1 MVQTT
6 GGIMK
11 RTKTTKKECV
21 ILTNDPSFT
30 AWGWAAI
37 TPGGRILE
45 TGCIKTESKSK
56 MLRIRKGDDRV
67 RRTSEICLELLRVIH
82 KYDVDLI
89 VSELPHGSQNASAA
103 VMIGIV
109 IGILQTI
116 AETETIAIEWYSEV
130 DAKQSVLN
138 KRSAVKKEMIDAIT
152 KLYKVPWMGVGY
164 RDEAVADAL
173 AVFHVACEQS
183 SMIRMMERMGEIT

>member
-6 GGIMK
+6 GGIME

-116 AETETIAIEWYSEV
+116 AETETIAIEWYSEA

>member
-1 MVQTT
+1 ME
-6 GGIMK
+6 

-30 AWGWAAI
+30 AWGWAAV
-37 TPGGRILE
+37 TPIGKILE

-56 MLRIRKGDDRV
+56 LLRIRKGDDRV

-116 AETETIAIEWYSEV
+116 AETETIGIEWYSEA
-130 DAKQSVLN
+130 DAKESVLN
-138 KRSAVKKEMIDAIT
+138 KKSATKREMIEAILG
-152 KLYKVPWMGVGY
+152 LYDVPWTGIAY
-164 RDEAVADAL
+164 KDEAVADSL

-183 SMIRMMERMGEIT
+183 SMIRMMERMGK

>member
-1 MVQTT
+1 M
-6 GGIMK
+6 ME

-30 AWGWAAI
+30 AWGWAAV
-37 TPGGRILE
+37 TPEGRILE

-116 AETETIAIEWYSEV
+116 AETENIAIEWFSEQE
-130 DAKQSVLN
+130 AKQCVLH
-138 KRSAVKKEMIDAIT
+138 KHTAVKKEMIDAIT
-152 KLYKVPWMGVGY
+152 KLYDVPWANIGF
-164 RDEAVADAL
+164 RDEAVADSL
-173 AVFHVACEQS
+173 AVFHVAREQS
-183 SMIRMMERMGEIT
+183 SMIRMMSRMGK

>member
-1 MVQTT
+1 MER
-6 GGIMK
+6 IK
-11 RTKTTKKECV
+11 ITKKECV

-30 AWGWAAI
+30 AWGWAAV
-37 TPGGRILE
+37 TPEGRILE

-67 RRTSEICLELLRVIH
+67 RRTSEIDIELLRIIH

-116 AETETIAIEWYSEV
+116 AETKTIGIEWYSEA
-130 DAKQSVLN
+130 DAKLSVLN
-138 KRSAVKKEMIDAIT
+138 KRSAVKKEMIEAIA
-152 KLYKVPWMGVGY
+152 KLYAVPWTGVGY
-164 RDEAVADAL
+164 KDEAVADCL
-173 AVFHVACEQS
+173 AVFHVAREQS
-183 SMIRMMERMGEIT
+183 SIIRMMQRIKK

>member
-6 GGIMK
+6 GGIME

-30 AWGWAAI
+30 AWGWAAV
-37 TPGGRILE
+37 TPEGRILE